1 MVAYLPSL
9 RTILLRL
16 RASSATPSSLT
27 ALTSSS
33 LTQTT
38 SYCPQSSPILPL
50 LQHTTPQPP
59 ISGQILAS
67 SPLPLGGGGG
77 GGGERKP
84 NHKPPPKNL
93 GLHFFPF
100 FHGLGMRLC
109 GALSFLGVVGVIGTS
124 PFLLSLKGPE
134 PCEQV

>member
-67 SPLPLGGGGG
+67 SPLPFGGGGRKVSHPLTTPRKSGAPLFPLLPWPGYEAMRSSKFSWG
-77 GGGERKP
+77 GWCNRYQ
-84 NHKPPPKNL
+84 
-93 GLHFFPF
+93 PF
-100 FHGLGMRLC
+100 
-109 GALSFLGVVGVIGTS
+109 S
-124 PFLLSLKGPE
+124 KGPE
-134 PCEQV
+134 PYEQV

>member
-38 SYCPQSSPILPL
+38 SYCPQSSRILPL

-67 SPLPLGGGGG
+67 SSRPSGWGWRERYCMPLTTPRRPGAPLFPLLPWPGYETMRSFMFSWGGWCN
-77 GGGERKP
+77 RY
-84 NHKPPPKNL
+84 N
-93 GLHFFPF
+93 
-100 FHGLGMRLC
+100 
-109 GALSFLGVVGVIGTS
+109 
-124 PFLLSLKGPE
+124 PFLLSLKGP
-134 PCEQV
+134 CE